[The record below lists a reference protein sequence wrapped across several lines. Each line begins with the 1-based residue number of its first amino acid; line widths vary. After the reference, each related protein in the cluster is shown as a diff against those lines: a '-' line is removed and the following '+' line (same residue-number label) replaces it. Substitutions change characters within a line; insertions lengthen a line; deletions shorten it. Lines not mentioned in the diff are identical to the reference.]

1 MDSVPFSSEL
11 QQNTCMHYT
20 HTAED
25 ISLTAQGILPLLRG
39 DEKVLSNSRGQ
50 EVETEGSCR
59 PQTPAVRA
67 FWRGALVA
75 RRLTPNHKCR
85 LGIQAGGPQALLA
98 TSAGCPRSY
107 LETEADVDGLQRSR
121 DEAPVSSS
129 CYLWLILNDACCLA
143 TLGCRCCRW
152 GKYLERPAVSV
163 KKRLSAGIHV
173 ELSVHSDS
181 HFDF

>member
-67 FWRGALVA
+67 FWRGALVG

-98 TSAGCPRSY
+98 TLRLKETLTGSRGAGTR
-107 LETEADVDGLQRSR
+107 
-121 DEAPVSSS
+121 
-129 CYLWLILNDACCLA
+129 
-143 TLGCRCCRW
+143 
-152 GKYLERPAVSV
+152 
-163 KKRLSAGIHV
+163 RL
-173 ELSVHSDS
+173 
-181 HFDF
+181 